1 MFSCLLKMTDIV
13 LKEGRV
19 LIGPIKRPLMLPEL
33 LFKESYGIGLN
44 RMTPP
49 KLQVAVDHHNRQ
61 GKVG

>member
-1 MFSCLLKMTDIV
+1 MVACLLKMTDIV

-19 LIGPIKRPLMLPEL
+19 LIGPFKRASMLPEL
-33 LFKESYGIGLN
+33 LFKEGDRMSLN